1 MTATEIKQEVTPYD
15 GSKLDLVR
23 VSDVTLE
30 PINWLWPG
38 RIAKGKISLI
48 AGHPGLGKSQ
58 VTISI
63 AATVSTGGLWP
74 VDHVPAEA
82 GHVIFLS
89 AEDDVADTLKPRLI
103 ASGADTERIEVIQSV
118 RDRNRPR
125 MFSFTADL
133 DKLQQLK
140 ADLLII
146 DPITA
151 YLGDV
156 DSHNNADIRSV
167 LAPLAELASRQK
179 MAVLC
184 VSHLNK
190 SQNVEAVCR
199 VSGSMA
205 FVAAARAAYV
215 VSPDKEDKSRRLFLP
230 LKNNIGQ
237 DNSGLAFR
245 IEPRILE
252 ERIETSVIEWEADP
266 VESSLDD
273 HFAQTSSEKRTAL
286 DDAKDFLEAVLA
298 NGPIPFKELEQEAQ
312 EQGYA
317 LTTVRRAK
325 SELGIKPEKRGQKGP
340 WVWQLPDPKM
350 IKNAEDIHPNYMST
364 FQPDEL
370 LPNKMESLV
379 PQIDELLC
387 RHPKGLTDEDISE
400 ILLIPLS
407 EVKGVRECHG

>member
-1 MTATEIKQEVTPYD
+1 MTATAIKQVAVD
-15 GSKLDLVR
+15 DRSKLDLVR
-23 VSDVTLE
+23 VSDVTME
-30 PINWLWPG
+30 SINWLWPG

-74 VDHVPAEA
+74 VDNIPAEV
-82 GHVIFLS
+82 GNVVFLS
-89 AEDDVADTLKPRLI
+89 AEDDIADTLKPRLI

-199 VSGSMA
+199 VSGRLDHLGHLGRA
-205 FVAAARAAYV
+205 VAGAR
-215 VSPDKEDKSRRLFLP
+215 
-230 LKNNIGQ
+230 
-237 DNSGLAFR
+237 
-245 IEPRILE
+245 
-252 ERIETSVIEWEADP
+252 
-266 VESSLDD
+266 
-273 HFAQTSSEKRTAL
+273 H
-286 DDAKDFLEAVLA
+286 
-298 NGPIPFKELEQEAQ
+298 
-312 EQGYA
+312 
-317 LTTVRRAK
+317 
-325 SELGIKPEKRGQKGP
+325 LGTK
-340 WVWQLPDPKM
+340 W
-350 IKNAEDIHPNYMST
+350 
-364 FQPDEL
+364 
-370 LPNKMESLV
+370 
-379 PQIDELLC
+379 
-387 RHPKGLTDEDISE
+387 
-400 ILLIPLS
+400 
-407 EVKGVRECHG
+407 

>member
-1 MTATEIKQEVTPYD
+1 MTVTKIKQVTGSD

-74 VDHVPAEA
+74 VDDVPAKA

-89 AEDDVADTLKPRLI
+89 AEDDVADTIKPRLI
-103 ASGADTERIEVIQSV
+103 ASGADTERIQVIQSV
-118 RDRNRPR
+118 RDRNHPR

-133 DKLQQLK
+133 DKLQKLK

-156 DSHNNADIRSV
+156 DSHNNADIRAV

-205 FVAAARAAYV
+205 FVAAARAAYA
-215 VSPDKEDKSRRLFLP
+215 VSPDKDDKSRRLLLP
-230 LKNNIGQ
+230 LKNNIGK

-245 IEPRILE
+245 IAPRILE
-252 ERIETSVIEWEADP
+252 EGIETSVIEWEVDP
-266 VESSLDD
+266 VESSLDE
-273 HFAQTSSEKRTAL
+273 HFAQTSSDKRTAV
-286 DDAKDFLEAVLA
+286 DDAKDFLEEELA

-317 LTTVRRAK
+317 LNTVRRAK
-325 SELGIKPEKRGQKGP
+325 RELGIKPKKQGQKGP
-340 WVWQLPDPKM
+340 WIWQLPDPKM
-350 IKNAEDIHPNYMST
+350 TKNPEDAQPNNMGT
-364 FQPDEL
+364 FQSDGH
-370 LPNKMESLV
+370 LPNKTESLAQ
-379 PQIDELLC
+379 QIAELLC
-387 RHPKGLTDEDISE
+387 RHPKGLSNEDISE
-400 ILLIPLS
+400 ILQLPLS
-407 EVKGVRECHG
+407 EVKAVRGCHG